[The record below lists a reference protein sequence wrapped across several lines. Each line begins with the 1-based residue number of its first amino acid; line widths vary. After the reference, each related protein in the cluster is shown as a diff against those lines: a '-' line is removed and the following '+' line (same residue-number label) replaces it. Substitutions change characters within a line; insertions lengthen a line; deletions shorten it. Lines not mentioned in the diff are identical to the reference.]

1 VTLTLRQKERLAIL
15 FEGDKD
21 LEIAIAQFFRE
32 QGIFYTGK
40 LVKNM
45 KSIPPETDQAIQNAA
60 IASEYENIM
69 SAFKHW
75 ASRQV

>member
-1 VTLTLRQKERLAIL
+1 VSLSLRQKERLAIL
-15 FEGDKD
+15 FGGDKD
-21 LEIAIAQFFRE
+21 LETAIAQFFRE

-45 KSIPPETDQAIQNAA
+45 KSIPPETEQAMQNAA
-60 IASEYENIM
+60 IANEYENIM